1 MSDFT
6 SPFWSYF
13 IVFITLGG
21 IFGCLA
27 VLFGTSKVK
36 QMSTTDNT
44 TGHVYDED
52 IVEMNNP
59 LPRWWMYLFIITAV
73 FGIAYL
79 IVFPG
84 LGTNAGSFGWT
95 SIKQYE
101 QEVEANKQQIAPI
114 YAKFTAMSTEDVAKD
129 EKAMAIG
136 ERLFMNNCSQCHGS
150 DAHGSKGFPNLTDN
164 DWIHGGSPEKI
175 VETITNGRHGMM
187 PPMASAVGGPEEV
200 KNVANYVLS
209 LSNSEHDAKRAAL
222 GKEKFAVCAACHGE
236 GGQGNQAIGAPN
248 LSDNIWLHGFG
259 EAAIIERIN
268 LGKDNQMPAQ
278 KDRLTK
284 EQIHVLAAYVW
295 RFSNMPAAS
304 ASEAN

>member
-27 VLFGTSKVK
+27 VLFGTSKIK
-36 QMSTTDNT
+36 QMSTSDNT

-73 FGIAYL
+73 FGLTYL
-79 IVFPG
+79 VVFPG

-114 YAKFTAMSTEDVAKD
+114 YAKFAAMSIPDVAKE

-136 ERLFMNNCSQCHGS
+136 EIVRNVT
-150 DAHGSKGFPNLTDN
+150 ALTPTVVRDFQ
-164 DWIHGGSPEKI
+164 
-175 VETITNGRHGMM
+175 T
-187 PPMASAVGGPEEV
+187 
-200 KNVANYVLS
+200 
-209 LSNSEHDAKRAAL
+209 
-222 GKEKFAVCAACHGE
+222 
-236 GGQGNQAIGAPN
+236 
-248 LSDNIWLHGFG
+248 
-259 EAAIIERIN
+259 
-268 LGKDNQMPAQ
+268 
-278 KDRLTK
+278 
-284 EQIHVLAAYVW
+284 
-295 RFSNMPAAS
+295 
-304 ASEAN
+304 